1 MRVESGIILGFIM
14 AMVCYLVIMLTTLRL
29 RQLSNAIILDGVDSD
44 SNLQLFL
51 VDYTTFEWE
60 ILDDMYV
67 ARIPIKS
74 LKYTVELVRGN
85 MVKLKIT
92 DSIYTITNH
101 IEYKFISEEMVTF
114 FKELPERLKYEE
126 KHNDPN

>member
-29 RQLSNAIILDGVDSD
+29 RQLSNAIILDGMDSD

-51 VDYTTFEWE
+51 MEYSTFEWE

-85 MVKLKIT
+85 MVKLRIT

>member
-29 RQLSNAIILDGVDSD
+29 RQLSNAIILDGMDSD

-51 VDYTTFEWE
+51 ADYSTFEWE

-85 MVKLKIT
+85 MVKLRIT

>member
-51 VDYTTFEWE
+51 VDYSTFEWE
-60 ILDDMYV
+60 ILGDVYV
-67 ARIPIKS
+67 AKIPIKS
-74 LKYTVELVRGN
+74 LKYTVELARGN

-92 DSIYTITNH
+92 DSV
-101 IEYKFISEEMVTF
+101 S
-114 FKELPERLKYEE
+114 
-126 KHNDPN
+126 

>member
-1 MRVESGIILGFIM
+1 MRVESGVILGFIM
-14 AMVCYLVIMLTTLRL
+14 TMVCYLVITLTTLRL

-51 VDYTTFEWE
+51 VDYSTFEWE
-60 ILDDMYV
+60 ILGNMYV

-85 MVKLKIT
+85 MIKLKII

-101 IEYKFISEEMVTF
+101 IEYKFISEEMFTF
-114 FKELPERLKYEE
+114 FKGLPERLKYEE
-126 KHNDPN
+126 KHNDSN

>member
-1 MRVESGIILGFIM
+1 MRVENAIILGFVI
-14 AMVCYLVIMLTTLRL
+14 AMVCYVVIMLTTLRV
-29 RQLSNAIILDGVDSD
+29 RQLSNAIILDGLDND

-51 VDYTTFEWE
+51 VEYNTFEWE
-60 ILDDMYV
+60 ILGNLYV

-85 MVKLKIT
+85 TVKLKIT

-101 IEYKFISEEMVTF
+101 IEYKFINEEMVTF

-126 KHNDPN
+126 KHNDSN

>member
-29 RQLSNAIILDGVDSD
+29 RQLSNAIILDGMDSD

-51 VDYTTFEWE
+51 MDYSTFEWE

-85 MVKLKIT
+85 MVKLRIT

>member
-1 MRVESGIILGFIM
+1 
-14 AMVCYLVIMLTTLRL
+14 
-29 RQLSNAIILDGVDSD
+29 
-44 SNLQLFL
+44 
-51 VDYTTFEWE
+51 
-60 ILDDMYV
+60 MYV

-114 FKELPERLKYEE
+114 FKGLPERLKYEE
-126 KHNDPN
+126 KHNDSN

>member
-29 RQLSNAIILDGVDSD
+29 RQLSNAIILDGMDSD

-51 VDYTTFEWE
+51 VEYSTFEWE

-85 MVKLKIT
+85 MVKLRIT

>member
-1 MRVESGIILGFIM
+1 MKVESGILLGFVLSM
-14 AMVCYLVIMLTTLRL
+14 LCYIVIMLTTFRI
-29 RQLSNAIILDGVDSD
+29 RQLNTGIILDGLDTD

-51 VDYTTFEWE
+51 VDYSTFEWE
-60 ILDDMYV
+60 LIDNAFV

>member
-14 AMVCYLVIMLTTLRL
+14 AMVCYIVIMLTTLRL
-29 RQLSNAIILDGVDSD
+29 RQLSNAIILDGVDND

-51 VDYTTFEWE
+51 MDYSTFEWE
-60 ILDDMYV
+60 ILGDMYV

-101 IEYKFISEEMVTF
+101 IEYKFINEEMATF
-114 FKELPERLKYEE
+114 FKGLPERLKYEE
-126 KHNDPN
+126 KHNDSN